1 MRFRALLVLLAVLFL
16 TSSIVPAASA
26 QSVRVTAIPQLDC
39 PVVIE
44 QQKNA
49 SDGSLT
55 TADFKNFSK
64 KTVDSIRVGWI
75 ADSGDRSKPGEA
87 VLGMS
92 TRLWPG
98 LTPKGSMT
106 VPAEELGLARGTTGR
121 LKFYVASG
129 HFSDGTGFVCSAK
142 SMWRPS
148 VANGHVVS
156 VRETI
161 AAH

>member
-1 MRFRALLVLLAVLFL
+1 MRFLTLLVAPAGLFL
-16 TSSIVPAASA
+16 VSSIVPAAA

-39 PVVIE
+39 PVVVE

-55 TADFKNFSK
+55 TADFKNFSV

-98 LTPKGSMT
+98 LTPKGRVT
-106 VPAEELGLARGTTGR
+106 VPAEELGLAHGTTGR

-142 SMWRPS
+142 AMRRPDA
-148 VANGHVVS
+148 ANGHVVS

-161 AAH
+161 VAR